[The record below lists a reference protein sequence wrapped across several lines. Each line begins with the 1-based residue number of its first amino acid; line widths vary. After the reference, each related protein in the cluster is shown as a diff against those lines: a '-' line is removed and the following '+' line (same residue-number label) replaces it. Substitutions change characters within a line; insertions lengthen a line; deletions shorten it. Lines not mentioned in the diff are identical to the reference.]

1 MATEWLNKTISQ
13 NRKKFAQK
21 NVKRNRRC
29 PIPLPKLWI
38 IRMAIHFASQTQQIC
53 RNWFL
58 KKKKMA
64 NNNLESPRISTCS
77 HKNSSA
83 SQENLLQSHEIADN
97 VQPIPIETGWNPCTR
112 FSGNSRKSHE
122 SLENVL
128 KTFKTLPKVNPE
140 GFQSKIWCYELLTCC
155 NIQYSI
161 EMNNETDLRQDE

>member
-1 MATEWLNKTISQ
+1 MTQQNNITESQ
-13 NRKKFAQK
+13 KICPKKCQK
-21 NVKRNRRC
+21 K
-29 PIPLPKLWI
+29 PPLPDPAAKTMNHTNGNSFCQPNTTDLQKLI
-38 IRMAIHFASQTQQIC
+38 
-53 RNWFL
+53 L
-58 KKKKMA
+58 EKKKMA